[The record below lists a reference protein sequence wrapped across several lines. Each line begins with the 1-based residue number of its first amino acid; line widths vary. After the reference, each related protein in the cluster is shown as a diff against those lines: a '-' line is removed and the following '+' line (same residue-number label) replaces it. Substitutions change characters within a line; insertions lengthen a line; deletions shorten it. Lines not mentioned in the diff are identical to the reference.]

1 MFRHR
6 NGQNLSVG
14 RALNRDVLMLNFTVQ
29 LSHHWVGFFVCFL
42 LIVKLFIG
50 SSSA

>member
-14 RALNRDVLMLNFTVQ
+14 RALNRDVLMLMLNFTVQ
-29 LSHHWVGFFVCFL
+29 LSHHWVVFL
-42 LIVKLFIG
+42 CVFY
-50 SSSA
+50 